1 VAGKLVVVVS
11 VLALSM
17 GLASC
22 TKIEEGPSPTPEG
35 NLGTV
40 SNPFTDAIPREYGR
54 LVGVSSVGDE
64 WNALWFEKEDKTI
77 VVVGVNWIERKML
90 EKVAVISRK

>member
-1 VAGKLVVVVS
+1 MAGKLLVVAS
-11 VLALSM
+11 LLALSM

-22 TKIEEGPSPTPEG
+22 TKIEKGPTPEG
-35 NLGTV
+35 QLGTV

-54 LVGVSSVGDE
+54 FVGVSSAGDG

-77 VVVGVNWIERKML
+77 VVVVVNWIEQKMFA
-90 EKVAVISRK
+90 ESAVISRK

>member
-1 VAGKLVVVVS
+1 VTGKLLVVVS

-22 TKIEEGPSPTPEG
+22 TKIEKGPVPEG
-35 NLGTV
+35 ILGTV
-40 SNPFTDAIPREYGR
+40 SNPFDDAIPREYGR
-54 LVGVSSVGDE
+54 LVGVTTVGNG

-77 VVVGVNWIERKML
+77 VVVGVNWVEHKMYKKGAIIERK
-90 EKVAVISRK
+90 